1 MQNRESKRSSICG
14 VELISLAEATVTCI
28 PGDPK
33 ITVSGAWDRLDYSTA
48 EFSEQLSS
56 DGTGYDCNLTI
67 SFSDSSPSKSSE
79 VLSWCGIYVLAKL
92 RYTDGSLRVVGTDQF
107 PLVLSFSGEGAPH
120 ALRLTYKGTQ
130 PESARFL

>member
-1 MQNRESKRSSICG
+1 MQNRESKRSSICEI
-14 VELISLAEATVTCI
+14 ELISLAEATVSCI

-33 ITVSGAWDRLDYSTA
+33 ITVSGTWDKLDYSTV

-56 DGTGYDCNLTI
+56 DGTGYDSNLTI

-92 RYTDGSLRVVGTDQF
+92 RYTDGSVRVVGTDQF
-107 PLVLSFSGEGAPH
+107 PVVFSFSGEGAPH

>member
-14 VELISLAEATVTCI
+14 VELISLAEATVSCI

-33 ITVSGAWDRLDYSTA
+33 ITVSGTWDKLDYSTV

-56 DGTGYDCNLTI
+56 DGTGYDSNLTI

-79 VLSWCGIYVLAKL
+79 VLSWCSIYVLAKL
-92 RYTDGSLRVVGTDQF
+92 RYTDGSVRVVGTDQF
-107 PLVLSFSGEGAPH
+107 PVVFSFSGEGAPH